1 MAGQVGKLILE
12 TGIKGFEEVQELGKG
27 LKQIAK
33 LADRTDKEFLKA
45 AKSVKDFANQN
56 RNSVTAIRGQIVALD
71 KLKQSATI
79 GGKAYKALSKDIISL
94 NTQLLT
100 LSNTEKIAQQSAA
113 ASALVDRDAAGR
125 RMDDGRVNRGQL
137 LSTQDLFSKRP
148 FVKRGDI
155 FDQRVNSFA
164 ESMKSLN
171 VGTDKYRELLGR
183 LIETTRVFN
192 NAQAASSNIVRNKNA
207 MSQVRGEIDQRKAAT
222 LSRYSITR
230 ESPSPMSMQ
239 GPWDVGQYKRE
250 FQNKGYWEKFFKTSL
265 NAIGITSPDLQR
277 ALDDVV
283 IPPAVPAA
291 KRISQAAGDPF
302 TKDPYKNILPT
313 TASYRTEIAKLD
325 DQLDNLTHNSEE
337 YNTVARQKAK
347 LEKELAAATKETIKA
362 EKQGFRTDRRTRGR
376 GQVYRDPSTGN
387 MIGRGQSFALPSGVE
402 SGAMQTV
409 QSLKDFVVEQEK
421 LNVTGKSNINTLTKT
436 RSKFEEIRNTL
447 DPTSKQFKQVTK
459 AIAAT
464 DKALLRLSNNKF
476 SGQNLR
482 RTGQSILGAGFVGGP
497 AGFLGAGVG
506 AGIEALR
513 PGGDMAGGAITGG
526 LVASQVLTPVSQA
539 IGGST
544 EYASQI
550 EKADIALKGIT
561 KTTENYEV
569 AQAAITKAVEVYNV
583 PQEVAMR
590 GMTRL
595 SAAVLGAGGNIHNA
609 AEAFLNTT
617 VAIKGTAG
625 SADDVKSAITAMVQI
640 FSKGKVSA
648 EELSGQLGER
658 FPAAVTKFAK
668 ANNISTQ
675 ELQKNLKDGTV
686 GLDMLSKF
694 ITSLG
699 EEYAPLAK
707 RIAESNEEAGA
718 RSRIAMNKMKIAVGT
733 SLKEVGAQFQ
743 IIGAELLVE
752 LVPALKLIG
761 EISATV
767 FSGLAAVLKPIAAQL
782 TRIMEAVVLLAGGAG
797 FVALGKSIAFLVSGA
812 ALPLL
817 TTVIGKLRVAIRA
830 LRLEMMLNPL
840 FAAGVGVTA
849 VGLKIH
855 KDKVAIEEF
864 TKDLKD
870 GVVSL
875 KDAEKTLT
883 KMDEVLEGGFGS
895 KYDAQIVQFE
905 KVFGPIG
912 DEAKLKTIRD
922 RIAEIVNDL
931 KDLQDGTKHI
941 FDPQTGTGG
950 GESNS
955 PFAKFTEELEKFDLA
970 LEQVAVNG
978 FKKLEDTIMKFV
990 TTGKLAFKDLVT
1002 SVLHDLTRLAIQET
1016 VTKPLFGIFKK
1027 ALGIGLQAAA
1037 PSTSGIGPVA
1047 DLATYASDITSFT
1060 GGLGA
1065 MNDIEAGRR
1074 NAMGNA
1080 FAKNGIVPYYKGGV
1094 VSKPTM
1100 FKYGGSQLGIM
1111 GEAGPEAILPLQRG
1125 RGGRLGVAMQGGG
1138 GATTVNY
1145 TGPTLNF
1152 NGDEYVPRSAVGSI
1166 VQAAATRGAAL
1177 GETSTMRSLQNNRSA
1192 RGRLG
1197 M

>member
-45 AKSVKDFANQN
+45 AKSVKDFANSN

-79 GGKAYKALSKDIISL
+79 GGKAYKSLSKDIISL

-137 LSTQDLFSKRP
+137 LSTQDLLSKRP

-171 VGTDKYRELLGR
+171 VGTDKYRELLSR

-192 NAQAASSNIVRNKNA
+192 DAQVASSNIVRNKNA
-207 MSQVRGEIDQRKAAT
+207 MSQVRGEIDQRRAAGQ
-222 LSRYSITR
+222 SAYSITR
-230 ESPSPMSMQ
+230 ESPSPMAMQ

-250 FQNKGYWEKFFKTSL
+250 FQNKGYWEKFYKTAL

-277 ALDDVV
+277 ALDDVI

-313 TASYRTEIAKLD
+313 TASYRSEIAKLD
-325 DQLDNLTHNSEE
+325 DQLENLTHNSEE
-337 YNTVARQKAK
+337 YNTVAKQKTK

-362 EKQGFRTDRRTRGR
+362 ERKGFRTDRRTRGR
-376 GQVYRDPSTGN
+376 GQVYRDPSTGA
-387 MIGRGQSFALPSGVE
+387 MIGGGQSFALPSGVE

-409 QSLKDFVVEQEK
+409 QSLKDFVSEQEK

-436 RSKFEEIRNTL
+436 RAKFEEIRNTL
-447 DPTSKQFKQVTK
+447 DPTSKQFRQVTK

-476 SGQNLR
+476 SGANLR

-550 EKADIALKGIT
+550 EKANIALKGIT

-583 PQEVAMR
+583 PQEVAIR

-609 AEAFLNTT
+609 TEAFLNTT

-699 EEYAPLAK
+699 TEYEPLARK
-707 RIAESNEEAGA
+707 IAESNEEAGA
-718 RSRIAMNKMKIAVGT
+718 RAQIAMNKMKIAVGG
-733 SLKEVGAQFQ
+733 SLKDVGAQFQ
-743 IIGAELLVE
+743 IIGANLLTS
-752 LVPALKLIG
+752 LVPALTIVG
-761 EISATV
+761 N
-767 FSGLAAVLKPIAAQL
+767 IAAKVFG
-782 TRIMEAVVLLAGGAG
+782 ALAGTVK
-797 FVALGKSIAFLVSGA
+797 FVIDNFH
-812 ALPLL
+812 
-817 TTVIGKLRVAIRA
+817 
-830 LRLEMMLNPL
+830 E
-840 FAAGVGVTA
+840 FASVTA
-849 VGLKIH
+849 VVGGAMAAAAISALKFKIAL
-855 KDKVAIEEF
+855 VAW
-864 TKDLKD
+864 DLK
-870 GVVSL
+870 L
-875 KDAEKTLT
+875 II
-883 KMDEVLEGGFGS
+883 
-895 KYDAQIVQFE
+895 AQIVKFIIGLKALTLAQIKANIAAYANPYVALAAGLTAAAIAAHRFATAQDRMIAKLNDGSATE
-905 KVFGPIG
+905 EDVNKVFKRRLDIQRKITELEGNDSKAGKASRMNKI
-912 DEAKLKTIRD
+912 AKLKEEYAALTEAIEDYRKSQNGSTD
-922 RIAEIVNDL
+922 DL
-931 KDLQDGTKHI
+931 EKLKEK
-941 FDPQTGTGG
+941 FDALLGG
-950 GESNS
+950 GEGGDS
-955 PFAKFTEELEKFDLA
+955 PFAKFAQELENFDEA
-970 LEQVAVNG
+970 LQNVAISG
-978 FKKLEDTIMKFV
+978 FKKLEDTILQFV
-990 TTGKLAFKDLVT
+990 QTGKLAFKDLV
-1002 SVLHDLTRLAIQET
+1002 SSIISDLTRLMIRQNIT
-1016 VTKPLFGIFKK
+1016 RPLFSMFTSLFNPAGSIGSQVGDNL
-1027 ALGIGLQAAA
+1027 AGHLGDMKLVKSAKGN
-1037 PSTSGIGPVA
+1037 TF
-1047 DLATYASDITSFT
+1047 AS
-1060 GGLGA
+1060 
-1065 MNDIEAGRR
+1065 
-1074 NAMGNA
+1074 
-1080 FAKNGIVPYYKGGV
+1080 NGIVPYAKGGV
-1094 VSKPTM
+1094 IRKPTV
-1100 FKYGGSQLGIM
+1100 SLM
-1111 GEAGPEAILPLQRG
+1111 GEQGAEAILPLQRG

-1138 GATTVNY
+1138 GGTTNVNY

-1152 NGDEYVPRSAVGSI
+1152 NGDEYVPKSAVGGI
-1166 VQAAATRGAAL
+1166 INAASNKGASM
-1177 GETSTMRSLQNNRSA
+1177 GETRAMRSLQNNRSA

>member
-583 PQEVAMR
+583 PQEVAIR

-609 AEAFLNTT
+609 TEAFLNTT

-675 ELQKNLKDGTV
+675 QLQKNLKDGTV

-694 ITSLG
+694 IASLG
-699 EEYAPLAK
+699 DEYEPLARK
-707 RIAESNEEAGA
+707 IAASNEEAGA
-718 RSRIAMNKMKIAVGT
+718 RSQIAMNKMKIAVGG

-743 IIGAELLVE
+743 IIGAELLIE

-761 EISATV
+761 EISANV
-767 FSGLAAVLKPIAAQL
+767 FGALAAVLKPIAGQL
-782 TRIMEAVVLLAGGAG
+782 TRIMDAVVLLAGGAG
-797 FVALGKSIAFLVSGA
+797 FVALGNSIAFLVSGA
-812 ALPLL
+812 ALPLFIKTL
-817 TTVIGKLRVAIRA
+817 GRVRVAMRA
-830 LRLEMMLNPL
+830 LRLEQMLNPL
-840 FAAGVGVTA
+840 FAVGVGAAA
-849 VGLKIH
+849 VGVKMYKDSVALDEFAKDLRDGVISVEDATKKLQKMDQVLEEGIGNFDPQIVQWEKIFGP
-855 KDKVAIEEF
+855 IGSEEQLQKIRERIA
-864 TKDLKD
+864 TIVKDLKD
-870 GVVSL
+870 LDKGV
-875 KDAEKTLT
+875 KIEFKPP
-883 KMDEVLEGGFGS
+883 E
-895 KYDAQIVQFE
+895 
-905 KVFGPIG
+905 
-912 DEAKLKTIRD
+912 
-922 RIAEIVNDL
+922 
-931 KDLQDGTKHI
+931 
-941 FDPQTGTGG
+941 GTGG
-950 GESNS
+950 GVGDSKS
-955 PFAKFTEELEKFDLA
+955 PFATFTDELNDFDNA
-970 LEQVAVNG
+970 LEQVTVNG
-978 FKKLEDTIMKFV
+978 FKKLEDSILQFV
-990 TTGKLAFKDLVT
+990 QTGKLAVKDLVR
-1002 SVLHDLTRLAIQET
+1002 SILADFAKLMIRET
-1016 VTKPLFGIFKK
+1016 VTKPLFSIF
-1027 ALGIGLQAAA
+1027 
-1037 PSTSGIGPVA
+1037 
-1047 DLATYASDITSFT
+1047 
-1060 GGLGA
+1060 
-1065 MNDIEAGRR
+1065 R
-1074 NAMGNA
+1074 NAITNTLSGGGSIPGLDFAPGTEGYWDTDMPIPSAKGNT
-1080 FAKNGIVPYYKGGV
+1080 FARNGIVPYSKGGV
-1094 VSKPTM
+1094 IRNPTM
-1100 FKYGGSQLGIM
+1100 SLM
-1111 GEAGPEAILPLQRG
+1111 GEKGPEAVLPLQRG
-1125 RGGRLGVAMQGGG
+1125 RGGRLGVAMQGGGG

-1152 NGDEYVPRSAVGSI
+1152 NGDEYVPRSAVSSI
-1166 VQAAATRGAAL
+1166 INEAANQGASR
-1177 GETSTMRSLQNNRSA
+1177 GETRTLRSLQNSRSA
-1192 RGRLG
+1192 RSRIGI
-1197 M
+1197 